1 MMFLMCA
8 LFFWFL
14 SGWLA
19 DYSFPFGQALDL
31 MLACFKGTI
40 SAKINSLQQQ
50 LQRTDVVTQPNNK
63 KQVQKLNNLESQA
76 WLYEG
81 ILERLGT
88 DPSANHERIARTL
101 EALEYKR
108 SEILQELE
116 PRRPRSYRVLAEIQ
130 DSARVLLASQAEK
143 DYEQLQ
149 KILTNLILFTRS
161 RQPSQIII
169 SEAITKLASEIVQ
182 NTNKISP
189 YRLRLAYKIDEL
201 MKVLSAKILL
211 VSDSSST
218 DSNYQSLVDELR
230 NRVSLLSKEFNNL
243 LIAKQ
248 EDTNDLNRR
257 LREISN
263 LTNIISELQRDISNR
278 NADIVALQSH
288 IQNLT
293 ELVQEKQAQLD
304 SQTSDFRWK
313 YQNLY
318 EHYKQQQDE
327 IVKLKQN
334 INNSSQVNRSQS
346 STYRS
351 QTSQQPV
358 QKTKSSITI
367 EEYQKIVNKSDYVY
381 VKAHQ
386 RSNGSYVKAH
396 YRRKRH

>member
-1 MMFLMCA
+1 MFLICA

-50 LQRTDVVTQPNNK
+50 LQRTDVVPQPNNK

-101 EALEYKR
+101 EALECKR

-149 KILTNLILFTRS
+149 KILTNLVLFTRS

-201 MKVLSAKILL
+201 MKVLSAKIIL
-211 VSDSSST
+211 VSDSYNT

-257 LREISN
+257 LREISH
-263 LTNIISELQRDISNR
+263 LTKNISELHRDISNR

-304 SQTSDFRWK
+304 SQTSDFQRK

-327 IVKLKQN
+327 IASLKKN
-334 INNSSQVNRSQS
+334 ISNLSQFNRSQS
-346 STYRS
+346 SNYSS

-367 EEYQKIVNKSDYVY
+367 EEYQKIDNKSDYVY
-381 VKAHQ
+381 VKAYQ

-396 YRRKRH
+396 YRRKPH

>member
-1 MMFLMCA
+1 MCA

>member
-1 MMFLMCA
+1 MFLMCA

-50 LQRTDVVTQPNNK
+50 LQRTDVVPQPNNK

-149 KILTNLILFTRS
+149 KILTNLVLFTRS

-201 MKVLSAKILL
+201 MKVLSAKIIL
-211 VSDSSST
+211 VSDSYNT

-257 LREISN
+257 LREISH
-263 LTNIISELQRDISNR
+263 LTKNISELHRDISNR

-304 SQTSDFRWK
+304 SQTSDFQRK

-327 IVKLKQN
+327 IASLKKN
-334 INNSSQVNRSQS
+334 ISNLSQFNRSQS
-346 STYRS
+346 SNYSS

-367 EEYQKIVNKSDYVY
+367 EEYQKIDNKSDYVY

-386 RSNGSYVKAH
+386 RSSGSYVKAH
-396 YRRKRH
+396 YRRKPH

>member
-1 MMFLMCA
+1 MFLMCA

-50 LQRTDVVTQPNNK
+50 LQRTDVVPQPNNK

-149 KILTNLILFTRS
+149 KILTNLVLFTRS

-189 YRLRLAYKIDEL
+189 YRLRIAYKIDEL
-201 MKVLSAKILL
+201 MKVLSAKIIL
-211 VSDSSST
+211 VSDSYNT

-257 LREISN
+257 LREISH
-263 LTNIISELQRDISNR
+263 LTKNISELHRDISNR

-304 SQTSDFRWK
+304 SQTSDFQRK

-327 IVKLKQN
+327 IASLKKN
-334 INNSSQVNRSQS
+334 ISNLSQFNRSQS
-346 STYRS
+346 SNYSS

-367 EEYQKIVNKSDYVY
+367 EEYQKIDNKSDYVY
-381 VKAHQ
+381 VKAYQ

-396 YRRKRH
+396 YRRKPH

>member
-1 MMFLMCA
+1 MFLMCA

-50 LQRTDVVTQPNNK
+50 LQRTDVVPQPNNK

-101 EALEYKR
+101 EALECKR

-149 KILTNLILFTRS
+149 KILTNLVLFTRN

-169 SEAITKLASEIVQ
+169 SEVITKLASEIVQ

-201 MKVLSAKILL
+201 MKVLSAKIIL
-211 VSDSSST
+211 VSDSYNT

-257 LREISN
+257 LREISH
-263 LTNIISELQRDISNR
+263 LTKNISELHRDISNR

-304 SQTSDFRWK
+304 SQTSDFQRK

-327 IVKLKQN
+327 IASLKKN
-334 INNSSQVNRSQS
+334 ISNLSQFNRSQS
-346 STYRS
+346 SNYSS

-367 EEYQKIVNKSDYVY
+367 EEYQKIDNKSDYVY
-381 VKAHQ
+381 VKAYQ

-396 YRRKRH
+396 YRRKPH

>member
-1 MMFLMCA
+1 MFLICA

-50 LQRTDVVTQPNNK
+50 LQRTDVVPQPNNK

-101 EALEYKR
+101 EALECKR

-149 KILTNLILFTRS
+149 KILTNLVLFTRN

-169 SEAITKLASEIVQ
+169 SEVITKLASEIVQ

-201 MKVLSAKILL
+201 MKVLSAKIIL
-211 VSDSSST
+211 VSDSYNT

-257 LREISN
+257 LREISH
-263 LTNIISELQRDISNR
+263 LTKNISELHRDISNR

-304 SQTSDFRWK
+304 SQTSDFQRK

-327 IVKLKQN
+327 IASLKKN
-334 INNSSQVNRSQS
+334 ISNLSQFNRSQS
-346 STYRS
+346 SNYSS

-367 EEYQKIVNKSDYVY
+367 EEYQKIDNKSDYVY
-381 VKAHQ
+381 VKAYQ

-396 YRRKRH
+396 YRRKPH

>member
-1 MMFLMCA
+1 MFLICA

-50 LQRTDVVTQPNNK
+50 LQRTDVVPQPNNK

-149 KILTNLILFTRS
+149 KILTNLVLFTRN

-169 SEAITKLASEIVQ
+169 SEVITKLASEIVQ

-201 MKVLSAKILL
+201 MKVLSAKIIL
-211 VSDSSST
+211 VSDSYNT

-257 LREISN
+257 LREISH
-263 LTNIISELQRDISNR
+263 LTKNISELHRDISNR

-304 SQTSDFRWK
+304 SQTSDFQRK

-327 IVKLKQN
+327 IASLKKN
-334 INNSSQVNRSQS
+334 ISNLSQFNRSQS
-346 STYRS
+346 SNYSS

-367 EEYQKIVNKSDYVY
+367 EEYQK
-381 VKAHQ
+381 
-386 RSNGSYVKAH
+386 
-396 YRRKRH
+396 

>member
-1 MMFLMCA
+1 M
-8 LFFWFL
+8 

-40 SAKINSLQQQ
+40 SSKINSLQQQ

-149 KILTNLILFTRS
+149 KILTNLVLFTRS

-201 MKVLSAKILL
+201 MKVLSAKIIL
-211 VSDSSST
+211 VSDGSST

-263 LTNIISELQRDISNR
+263 LTKIISELQRDISNR

-318 EHYKQQQDE
+318 DHYKQQQDE
-327 IVKLKQN
+327 IVKLKEN
-334 INNSSQVNRSQS
+334 INDSSQVNRSQS
-346 STYRS
+346 STYSRS
-351 QTSQQPV
+351 KSQQPV

>member
-1 MMFLMCA
+1 MFLICA

-50 LQRTDVVTQPNNK
+50 LQRTDVVPQPNNK

-101 EALEYKR
+101 EALECKR

-149 KILTNLILFTRS
+149 KILTNLVLFTRS

-201 MKVLSAKILL
+201 MKVLSAKIIL
-211 VSDSSST
+211 VSDSYNT

-257 LREISN
+257 LREISH
-263 LTNIISELQRDISNR
+263 LTKNISELHRDISNR

-304 SQTSDFRWK
+304 SQTSDFQRK

-327 IVKLKQN
+327 IASLKKN
-334 INNSSQVNRSQS
+334 ISNLSQFNRSQS
-346 STYRS
+346 SNYSS

-367 EEYQKIVNKSDYVY
+367 EEYQKIDNKSDYVY

-386 RSNGSYVKAH
+386 RSSGSYVKAH
-396 YRRKRH
+396 YRRKPH